1 VHVPASGRRRGLS
14 LIGAAFGVSQY
25 PKLWLNSFI
34 WGLNFLT
41 YGMAQ
46 GWLILELTDSPAMVG
61 VAPGIMGVT
70 VLVLGP
76 FGGLLADRFD
86 RRLLLLITQVFGASM
101 VFGLGLL
108 VVLDMVQLWHVF
120 TVAAFQGVGRAV
132 QFPARGGYT
141 YDLVGRS
148 LITNALALQFLA
160 IYLAAIG
167 GPLLGGFILDQL
179 NAGVLFMIL
188 GALVFLG
195 SMLLLTM
202 PSPPKR
208 EQLYGNFLRNLTEGI
223 TFAMRDRQ
231 MRTVFWVVLFTELL
245 GFSFL
250 FMLPVMVRDVLHQ
263 DATALGY
270 LSAAWGTGGVLTTL
284 VISMRGDLKAR
295 GWLFMGAAVIM
306 GIFLLLFSFSTTLL
320 LSMALLFGAGSM
332 GVVYDIMGSSLFQTM
347 APDHMRGR
355 LIGLHSTLLSGAT
368 LGSFGI
374 GAVAE
379 VRSAPFAIAIAA
391 VIVAV
396 NALRMAPVASAISR
410 RSAGNGEATPDA
422 TTTAGP
428 PT

>member
-1 VHVPASGRRRGLS
+1 
-14 LIGAAFGVSQY
+14 
-25 PKLWLNSFI
+25 
-34 WGLNFLT
+34 
-41 YGMAQ
+41 
-46 GWLILELTDSPAMVG
+46 
-61 VAPGIMGVT
+61 
-70 VLVLGP
+70 
-76 FGGLLADRFD
+76 
-86 RRLLLLITQVFGASM
+86 
-101 VFGLGLL
+101 
-108 VVLDMVQLWHVF
+108 
-120 TVAAFQGVGRAV
+120 
-132 QFPARGGYT
+132 
-141 YDLVGRS
+141 
-148 LITNALALQFLA
+148 
-160 IYLAAIG
+160 
-167 GPLLGGFILDQL
+167 
-179 NAGVLFMIL
+179 
-188 GALVFLG
+188 
-195 SMLLLTM
+195 
-202 PSPPKR
+202 
-208 EQLYGNFLRNLTEGI
+208 
-223 TFAMRDRQ
+223 
-231 MRTVFWVVLFTELL
+231 
-245 GFSFL
+245 
-250 FMLPVMVRDVLHQ
+250 
-263 DATALGY
+263 
-270 LSAAWGTGGVLTTL
+270 VLTTL

>member
-1 VHVPASGRRRGLS
+1 MHVPASGRRRGLS
-14 LIGAAFGVSQY
+14 LIGAAFGVNQY
-25 PKLWLNSFI
+25 PKLWINSLVG
-34 WGLNFLT
+34 GLNFMT
-41 YGMAQ
+41 YGMGQ

-86 RRLLLLITQVFGASM
+86 RRLLLLVTQLVSASI
-101 VFGLGLL
+101 VFGLGVL
-108 VVLDMVQLWHVF
+108 VVLDMAHLWHIF
-120 TVAAFQGVGRAV
+120 TVAALQGVGRAI

-160 IYLAAIG
+160 IHLASIS
-167 GPLLGGFILDQL
+167 GPLLGGFILDKL
-179 NAGVLFMIL
+179 NAGVLFMSL
-188 GALVFLG
+188 GAVVFLG
-195 SMLLLTM
+195 STLLFTM

-223 TFAMRDRQ
+223 TFAMHDRQ

-250 FMLPVMVRDVLHQ
+250 FMLPVMVRDVFHL

-270 LSAAWGTGGVLTTL
+270 LSAAWGAGGVLATL
-284 VISMRGDLKAR
+284 VISMRGDIKAR
-295 GWLFMGAAVIM
+295 GWLFMGAAITM

-320 LSMALLFGAGSM
+320 LSMVLLFGAGAT
-332 GVVYDIMGSSLFQTM
+332 GVVYDIMGSSLFQTL

-368 LGSFGI
+368 LGSSGI

-379 VRSAPFAIAIAA
+379 IRSAPFAIAIAA
-391 VIVAV
+391 SVVAL
-396 NALRMAPVASAISR
+396 NALRMTPVASAISR
-410 RSAGNGEATPDA
+410 RSAGSGEAMPDTP
-422 TTTAGP
+422 TTAGP

>member
-1 VHVPASGRRRGLS
+1 MEAPASGRRRGLS
-14 LIGAAFGVSQY
+14 LIGAAFGVNHY
-25 PKLWLNSFI
+25 PKLWITSFI
-34 WGLNFLT
+34 GGLNFMT
-41 YGMAQ
+41 YGMGQ

-70 VLVLGP
+70 VLVFGP

-86 RRLLLLITQVFGASM
+86 RRLLLLITQLVGASI
-101 VFGLGLL
+101 VFGLGVL
-108 VVLDMVQLWHVF
+108 VVLDVVQLWHVF
-120 TVAAFQGVGRAV
+120 TVAAMLGIGRAM

-160 IYLAAIG
+160 IHLASIS
-167 GPLLGGFILDQL
+167 GPLLGGFILDKL
-179 NAGVLFMIL
+179 NAGVLFMAL
-188 GALVFLG
+188 GGTVLLG
-195 SMLLLTM
+195 STLLLTM

-208 EQLYGNFLRNLTEGI
+208 EQLSGNFLGNLTAGI
-223 TFAMRDRQ
+223 TFAMHDRQ

-250 FMLPVMVRDVLHQ
+250 FMLPVMARDVLQQ

-270 LSAAWGTGGVLTTL
+270 LSASWGVGGVLSTL
-284 VISMRGDLKAR
+284 AISLRGDIKAR
-295 GWLFMGAAVIM
+295 GWLFMAAAFSM
-306 GIFLLLFSFSTTLL
+306 GVFLVLFSLSRSLP
-320 LSMALLFGAGSM
+320 LSMLLLFGAGAT
-332 GVVYDIMGSSLFQTM
+332 GVVYDIIGSSLFQTL
-347 APDHMRGR
+347 APDRMRGR

-391 VIVAV
+391 SVVAL
-396 NALRMAPVASAISR
+396 NALRMTPVAAAISR
-410 RSAGNGEATPDA
+410 RSASSNQAAPGTP
-422 TTTAGP
+422 TTAGP
-428 PT
+428 PG